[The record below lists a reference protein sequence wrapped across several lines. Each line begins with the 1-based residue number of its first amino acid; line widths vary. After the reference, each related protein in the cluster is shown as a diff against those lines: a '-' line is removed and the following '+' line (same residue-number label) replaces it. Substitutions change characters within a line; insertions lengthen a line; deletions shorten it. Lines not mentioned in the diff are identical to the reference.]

1 MLPACLKIILKFL
14 PGSYLGWSLGSNHAA
29 NVFGPQVNSG
39 TIKYRNAIILA
50 AAFIVVGAVLEGR
63 KCFSIIGG
71 ISDLVLVTAIISTLA
86 AGLTVNLMSYLG
98 LPVSTTQAIVGSI
111 IGLSLLKGNP
121 IDYTTVT
128 KIFICWILTP
138 VGAIIIAF
146 ISYNLLALIWQKR
159 TRNLVTFSLMVRVLS
174 ILIGCYAAYSL
185 GANNVANV
193 MGTFVGANALAPFS
207 ATILGGISISAGVLT
222 YSRNVMYTVGKKIT
236 PLDPFS
242 ALIAVLAEAIT
253 LHLFAQIGV
262 PVSSSQAVVGAVVGV
277 GLVKGTRMIN
287 RITLIIILAGWILT
301 LLSSAAAAY
310 ALGWMTGTLLQ
321 A

>member
-1 MLPACLKIILKFL
+1 MLPACLKMILKFL
-14 PGSYLGWSLGSNHAA
+14 PSLYLGWSLGSNHAA

-39 TIKYRNAIILA
+39 TIRYRNAIALA
-50 AAFIVVGAVLEGR
+50 AVSIVVGAVLEGR
-63 KCFSIIGG
+63 NCFSTIGG
-71 ISDLVLVTAIISTLA
+71 LSHLVLATAIISALSA
-86 AGLTVNLMSYLG
+86 ALTVNLMSYLG

-111 IGLSLLKGNP
+111 IGLSLLRRSP
-121 IDYTTVT
+121 IDYTKLT
-128 KIFICWILTP
+128 KILICWIFTP
-138 VGAIIIAF
+138 FGAAIIAF
-146 ISYNLLALIWQKR
+146 ISYKLLSVIWRKR
-159 TRNLVTFSLMVRVLS
+159 TRNLITFNSTVKVLS

-193 MGTFVGANALAPFS
+193 TGTFVGANLITPFP

-242 ALIAVLAEAIT
+242 ALVAVLAGAIT

-277 GLVKGTRMIN
+277 GSVKGTRMIN
-287 RITLIIILAGWILT
+287 RTTLVIILAGWILT
-301 LLSSAAAAY
+301 LVGSAAVAY
-310 ALGWMTGTLLQ
+310 ILGWMALS
-321 A
+321 